1 MPEYLPGGIPA
12 LIRSYFNVSD
22 LFSLWPHQD
31 NAVVKIETAWRD
43 GIRSVC
49 WQSPTGSGK
58 TRVVRQIVDNHSLS
72 KKIIYVIAHRK
83 NLVRQLSDELTE
95 ADIGHGL
102 IQSGKPY
109 IRYRVQVCSVQTLVN
124 RLGSLPEPEILIF
137 DEFHHAVANT
147 FLKIIRHWPGANIL
161 GVTATPAR
169 RDGKPLSDVAD
180 ILIPGEPV
188 RDLIDNG
195 YLSDYE
201 YYAPEII
208 DMTGVHTSKG
218 DYIQRE
224 AEERVD
230 KKQIIGSV
238 IGHYK
243 KYADHK
249 PAIVCC
255 VSIAHAEHVAE
266 FFRTAGYRARA
277 VHSKLDDDYIQES
290 IDGLR
295 NGTVE
300 ILTQCELLGEGV
312 DIKGAAVLIDVR
324 PTESLTVYLQHAG
337 RVLRYVEG
345 KTAIILDHVGNWA
358 RHGLPDDPREWSLE
372 GKVTQSETSAL
383 KRCPECMRPVK
394 KEARVCP
401 HCGYE
406 FAGEAREP
414 VIPEEQDGQLVNIRE
429 IPRIEKNDLIIK
441 IARNAWTLRQ
451 AILIAKKHGVDHRGA
466 YYIWVKILKKSVD
479 NKDKQ

>member
-1 MPEYLPGGIPA
+1 MVSIVQHLYSRGGQAI
-12 LIRSYFNVSD
+12 
-22 LFSLWPHQD
+22 
-31 NAVVKIETAWRD
+31 
-43 GIRSVC
+43 
-49 WQSPTGSGK
+49 
-58 TRVVRQIVDNHSLS
+58 
-72 KKIIYVIAHRK
+72 
-83 NLVRQLSDELTE
+83 
-95 ADIGHGL
+95 
-102 IQSGKPY
+102 
-109 IRYRVQVCSVQTLVN
+109 
-124 RLGSLPEPEILIF
+124 
-137 DEFHHAVANT
+137 
-147 FLKIIRHWPGANIL
+147 LKIIKHWPGANIL

-180 ILIPGEPV
+180 ILIPGEPM
-188 RDLIDNG
+188 RQLIDNG

-201 YYAPEII
+201 YYAPKVV

-255 VSIAHAEHVAE
+255 VSMAHAEHAADA
-266 FFRTAGYRARA
+266 FKAAGYLARA

-290 IDGLR
+290 TEGLR

-312 DIKGAAVLIDVR
+312 DIKGAAVLIDIR
-324 PTESLTVYLQHAG
+324 PTESLTIYLQHAG
-337 RVLRYVEG
+337 RVLRYVKN
-345 KTAIILDHVGNWA
+345 KTAIILDHVGNWT

-372 GKVTQSETSAL
+372 GGVIKSETSSL
-383 KRCPECMRPVK
+383 KRCPDCMHPVK

-406 FAGEAREP
+406 FAGEPREP
-414 VIPEEQDGQLVNIRE
+414 VIPEEQEGRLVNIRE
-429 IPRIEKNDLIIK
+429 IPRIETNDLIIK
-441 IARNAWTLRQ
+441 IARQARTLRQ
-451 AILIAKKHGVDHRGA
+451 AIQIAKKNGVDHRGA
-466 YYIWVKILKKSVD
+466 YYIWVKILKNNVD
-479 NKDKQ
+479 NKNKQ